1 MYLHLVPAR
10 RLHGSYEALKYGT
23 TLDGLADMTGGITE
37 TLSVREDAT
46 GAGRTIAR
54 LLEQTS
60 IITATVQ
67 TANQVSTGI
76 TYPWR
81 ILSRAVYLTHF
92 ISRYPNL

>member
-1 MYLHLVPAR
+1 MQCILTLCPCVC

-37 TLSVREDAT
+37 TLSIREDAT
-46 GAGRTIAR
+46 GAGHTIGR

-67 TANQVSTGI
+67 TGSQVNGLREQHSVERITGKQVSTKHD
-76 TYPWR
+76 T
-81 ILSRAVYLTHF
+81 V
-92 ISRYPNL
+92 